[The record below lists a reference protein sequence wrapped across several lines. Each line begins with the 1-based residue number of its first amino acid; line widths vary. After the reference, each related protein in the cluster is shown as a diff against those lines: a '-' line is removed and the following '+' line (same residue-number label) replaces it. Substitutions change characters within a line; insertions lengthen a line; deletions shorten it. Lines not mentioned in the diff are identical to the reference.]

1 MDTSEVFKSGGIN
14 IPNPNYNP
22 KKKKN
27 KEAPYIFTNNV
38 GRYTNPQAEAVAS
51 SAGDNWVMD
60 ENYSRKYQRYGI
72 TPNKISPNLDK
83 ELADAQ
89 SNWAK
94 GFNAIS
100 QAVVS
105 ETLLG
110 TLKAFPD
117 LFDAITNGFLK
128 SDGDYQNPIS
138 NKLQEWQDYFDNE
151 VAPIYSDPTRAD
163 ILHGGLTNFGW
174 WASNLPS
181 VMSSLTLLIPSTGIT
196 KGIGYLGKL
205 AKIGART
212 RKGLRALSGVNKAID
227 EGKALNGFQ
236 KAIIAGTGG
245 AVQTNVGRFASLSA
259 NALLQRT
266 MENYQEAQGVY
277 KDMYSDAY
285 DKLNNMNEQE
295 YADFINK
302 NKQLVE
308 EAGGDSS
315 NKDAIARRIAK
326 RSADEDFKFNYWNVG
341 FDILQMY
348 GLRNMWKG
356 IKSGESSGTLNKV
369 LREQKAKV
377 GKTAEEFEKYQQNL
391 SKWTKVRNNLVD
403 RLKGEKVVVAGELSE
418 GIEEA
423 INTIAQEE
431 GMHVGKEL
439 IGEDVH
445 SSFDNRL
452 QKYLQSGAI
461 YDSAFWGV
469 MGGVVFHHLGSGFGR
484 LQQTLEDRANAK
496 VDEKTGES
504 KKKSPFSISELGEIK
519 SRREDM
525 NSWSTITNRY
535 IQRAQEIKEGK
546 NPYSIGEDDKTLKGE
561 SDTQA
566 AKQKA
571 DNDFITD
578 MTLNAAHKGNLDYL
592 RAFMASDEVRKAM
605 VEKGVVSEAESK
617 EHQQRMLSKIDSTID
632 SYTNNLAKLIN
643 LVDNNALNK
652 AHKNDIVPI
661 EYLQGI
667 ASNNVKYQ
675 QVIQSLNL
683 KEQQYDQLIADAFA
697 NEDIQKVLGNKYT
710 PEQFRAAAS
719 HALISN
725 TMSALYAEK
734 RKLMKN
740 KLTLSDKVAIDN
752 IDRILKEYG
761 EMLDDNE
768 YRLTVAHMINSDFDE
783 NGNIIRS
790 ATNIGE
796 EFDNIFQGKDVT
808 GANDQTDAQIVA
820 NFKAFAK
827 KYNFNE
833 RLGNFESEENVLDQ
847 LNKHNISTTEINN
860 LIVKA
865 DKVGLPSDTFSKLLV
880 SRSDIELNRRYNQ
893 AQLVTNADTL
903 SQELSFLQNTMNETR
918 KKVID
923 KSYKLINELA
933 DKYKDEE
940 NNSIKQA
947 VDAYYVDNN
956 DDFDSATSF
965 MTAAEKSSFKE
976 ALDALHLNSGLNY
989 RLGKQI
995 QQLLGMRDKIKDARN
1010 KAKDSE
1016 EKDAPVEES
1025 TTKPEEG
1032 NTATQSTSSSTTG
1045 QTATTQGQSST
1056 QNASSSSSQGVQS
1069 EQTNNQSSTQQKSPT
1084 SKVNREKSNVTQT
1097 KSEFT
1102 TKKSISFTFDKDGN
1116 PTKAN
1121 NVDDGYELVAGEDGT
1136 YEVTGAKRT
1145 DDRFYNNTD
1154 IATNDEAQIVYNPY
1168 VKFDDEG
1175 NVISFEK
1182 GKLGTQ
1188 ADVDAY
1194 EKALDEAE
1202 KQKEE
1207 QVQDEEQSSSL
1218 STGGLSTEPESQTSN
1233 DQTAQVEEETKPE
1246 EKPEEKSESKKEEK
1260 KGPSLEEQDEFKERM
1275 SRKILNDVKNNPD
1288 LDLSVAKEEYI
1299 TEAIKIGYSEEEAKE
1314 MTDIWF
1320 KLPVMLQKMMK
1331 DENKK
1336 YASIPDL
1343 IVMTA
1348 DKALD
1353 RFNQLTQQYNKV
1365 ANDFLKEYASNV
1377 NLPIRNGK
1385 YYGRL
1390 EDILRYVEDVTK
1402 GAESSDF
1409 IFDTIKNYL
1418 KTDEA
1423 KELFVLTDENQV
1435 DRAGYLR
1442 DSHKTTYQRNVER
1455 ITGNYI
1461 NQVNINNLSEI
1472 LDEDGIAAAE
1482 KELSL
1487 IQPGDEL
1494 EVEIGNKLN
1503 KSTQVI
1509 LYKHNGV
1516 TIGWQALSNV
1526 SPLTGRNVR
1535 IADCWVHELD
1545 LTREENDGMAKNFFK
1560 QILSREGNF
1569 ATLDDIVYKAAFDK
1583 LTKDELK
1590 QLVIDF
1596 ATHPRIQ
1603 EAIKAGV
1610 LKINQEQGFTYEKA
1624 LNGIAKIWRYNYE
1637 FKDDTDIFHEDLSPS
1652 IDNYYNKLRAE
1663 ISAANMIADGDFNI
1677 TVGMMSKG
1685 EVIRAKDKELKEDG
1699 TTRNTSE
1706 VAAPIATAL
1715 SAGTEAYIGVGVNG
1729 YVSISGLGNQNFGT
1743 TGSAR
1748 SNQTY
1753 LCLPNT
1759 NGTIDY
1765 VAAYPITL
1773 RPMTYIHNG
1782 KETEIPR
1789 NQVLDTLVNSVIG
1802 QIQER
1807 LSNIKDFNDWNDLR
1821 DLIANVYSFDK
1832 NGILGGIKVYY
1843 DNSGNVQ
1850 LFCDNRNKYT
1860 LFAKNV
1866 KGNVPN
1872 IIKVE
1877 INGEKRNVSFG
1888 EAAVLIEKDI
1898 RENTRV
1904 NINSTLVAADNNRAM
1919 PIKNKFIHY
1928 DKEGFHIN
1936 IPAYNGNNSFNINTS
1951 SYNSFLISNNLL
1963 RVDLAQEN
1971 SSNYRRV
1978 ATRKQGGN
1986 QTLNI
1991 DIHDKLEQEN
2001 PPVEGIEEPISPN
2014 TLQSDITNILND
2026 KDIASKG
2033 AAIAERLMSD
2043 QATQNYETLKN
2054 KVKGHKYS
2062 TVLDG
2067 LFPENIIFDDEAI
2080 QTERTKENGDP
2091 NVVAYYNPKTN
2102 AIVVGNDW
2110 LNIASN
2116 SNLGGGNCAARVLIH
2131 ENLHKQI
2138 NASRN
2143 KAKAKRQLKTIYD
2156 DFVQAIDADILDL
2169 AAGKFDE
2176 VNARH
2181 GNIFK
2186 DENHAKE
2193 FINHIAEYKF
2203 DKLLDKNK
2211 EDTAIEEFIVE
2222 SLTSEGLIQYLN
2234 SVHVEGEHLNKGAK
2248 SIWQRIME
2256 FINNIFGFD
2265 IADESLRAKEFNTL
2279 AKAFS
2284 NEKKTK
2290 IQEGTLNFKEDETQ
2304 QTENDNVVSQ
2314 QESKAENISKEELQS
2329 EEDKDKSEDNGLVDD
2344 NTDLTVNEEDI
2355 DEDDDI
2361 DFSSVPDKG
2370 LNSYSTVFDSIR
2382 SIPLSEQAKF
2392 ASLIEQGEVS
2402 VTCR

>member
-1 MDTSEVFKSGGIN
+1 MDTTQFINKGGYEVLNPLWSKS
-14 IPNPNYNP
+14 
-22 KKKKN
+22 KKN
-27 KEAPYIFTNNV
+27 TQPKTIISASPQQGGLAETFYRA
-38 GRYTNPQAEAVAS
+38 NPSNFVFEGA
-51 SAGDNWVMD
+51 N
-60 ENYSRKYQRYGI
+60 KYLRYGI
-72 TPNKISPNLDK
+72 TPNRISPNLDK

-89 SNWAK
+89 SNWTK

-117 LFDAITNGFLK
+117 LFDAITNGFLQ

-138 NKLQEWQDYFDNE
+138 NKLQEWQDYFNNK

-181 VMSSLTLLIPSTGIT
+181 VMSSLTLLIPSTGII
-196 KGIGYLGKL
+196 KGVGYLGKL

-227 EGKALNGFQ
+227 EGKTLNGFQ
-236 KAIIAGTGG
+236 KAVVSATSG
-245 AVQTNVGRFASLSA
+245 VESKFSRFASLSS

-285 DKLNNMNEQE
+285 DKLNNMNDEE
-295 YADFINK
+295 YADFVNK

-356 IKSGESSGTLNKV
+356 IKSGENSGTLNKV
-369 LREQKAKV
+369 LREQKARV

-391 SKWTKVRNNLVD
+391 SKWTKVRNNLTD
-403 RLKGEKVVVAGELSE
+403 RLKGEKVVIAGELSE

-439 IGEDVH
+439 IGEDIH

-452 QKYLQSGAI
+452 QKYLKSGAI

-469 MGGVVFHHLGSGFGR
+469 MGGIVFHHLGSGFGR
-484 LQQTLEDRANAK
+484 LQQTLEDRANSK

-504 KKKSPFSISELGEIK
+504 KKKSPFSISELGEVK

-525 NSWSTITNRY
+525 NSWSAITNTY
-535 IQRAQEIKEGK
+535 IKRAQEIKEGK

-561 SDTQA
+561 ADIQA

-571 DNDFITD
+571 DDDFITD

-592 RAFMASDEVRKAM
+592 RTFMASDEVRKAM

-617 EHQQRMLSKIDSTID
+617 EHQQRILDKIDSTID
-632 SYTNNLAKLIN
+632 SYTNNLSKLIN

-675 QVIQSLNL
+675 QTIKSIGLR
-683 KEQQYDQLIADAFA
+683 EQQYDQLIADAFA

-725 TMSALYAEK
+725 TMAALYAEK
-734 RKLMKN
+734 KRLMKN

-752 IDRILKEYG
+752 IDRTLKEYG
-761 EMLDDNE
+761 EMLSDNE

-783 NGNIIRS
+783 KGNIVRNP
-790 ATNIGE
+790 TNIGE
-796 EFDNIFQGKDVT
+796 EFDNIFIGKDIT
-808 GANDQTDAQIVA
+808 GANDQTDAQIIS
-820 NFKAFAK
+820 NFKAFAR

-847 LNKHNISTTEINN
+847 LRKHNITTTEINN

-880 SRSDIELNRRYNQ
+880 TRSDIELNRRYNQ
-893 AQLVTNADTL
+893 AQLVTTADTL

-923 KSYKLINELA
+923 NSYKFINELA

-947 VDAYYVDNN
+947 IDAYYVDN
-956 DDFDSATSF
+956 DKDFDSATSF

-995 QQLLGMRDKIKDARN
+995 QELLGMRDKIKEARN

-1016 EKDAPVEES
+1016 EKNAPVEES
-1025 TTKPEEG
+1025 KTSTEST
-1032 NTATQSTSSSTTG
+1032 NTNTTG
-1045 QTATTQGQSST
+1045 QATTTQSQSST
-1056 QNASSSSSQGVQS
+1056 QNASNSSSQGVQS
-1069 EQTNNQSSTQQKSPT
+1069 QQTNNQSGTQQKSPT
-1084 SKVNREKSNVTQT
+1084 SKTNKEKSNVTQT

-1102 TKKSISFTFDKDGN
+1102 PKKSIDLIFDKDGN

-1121 NVDDGYELVAGEDGT
+1121 NVDDGYELVAGEDGI
-1136 YEVTGAKRT
+1136 YELTGAKRT

-1154 IATNDEAQIVYNPY
+1154 IAINDEAQIVYNPHF
-1168 VKFDDEG
+1168 KFDDEG

-1194 EKALDEAE
+1194 EKLFQSLDEAE

-1207 QVQDEEQSSSL
+1207 QVQDEEQSSSP

-1233 DQTAQVEEETKPE
+1233 DQSTQVKEETKPE
-1246 EKPEEKSESKKEEK
+1246 EKPEEKPETKPESKKEEK
-1260 KGPSLEEQDEFKERM
+1260 KEEKKGLSLDEQDEFKERM
-1275 SRKILNDVKNNPD
+1275 SKKILNDVKANPD

-1299 TEAIKIGYSEEEAKE
+1299 AEAIKIGYSEEEAKE
-1314 MTDIWF
+1314 MTDKWF
-1320 KLPVMLQKMMK
+1320 KLPIMVQKMMK
-1331 DENKK
+1331 AKDKK

-1343 IVMTA
+1343 IVITA

-1353 RFNQLTQQYNKV
+1353 RFNELVKEYNNV
-1365 ANDFLKEYASNV
+1365 ANEFLKEYASNV
-1377 NLPIRNGK
+1377 NLPVRNGK

-1402 GAESSDF
+1402 GTESSDF
-1409 IFDTIKNYL
+1409 IFDAIKNYL

-1423 KELFVLTDENQV
+1423 KELFVLTDEKNV
-1435 DRAGYLR
+1435 DNANYL
-1442 DSHKTTYQRNVER
+1442 SNTHKTTYQRNVER
-1455 ITGNYI
+1455 ITGNLI
-1461 NQVNINNLSEI
+1461 NTININNLSEI
-1472 LDEDGIAAAE
+1472 LDEDGIKAAE

-1487 IQPGDEL
+1487 IEPGDEL
-1494 EVEIGNKLN
+1494 EVEISTKLN
-1503 KSTQVI
+1503 KNTQVI

-1516 TIGWQALSNV
+1516 VIGWQALSDIN
-1526 SPLTGRNVR
+1526 PNTGRNVR
-1535 IADCWVHELD
+1535 IADCWRHELD
-1545 LTREENDGMAKNFFK
+1545 LHKSDNDGAAKDFFK
-1560 QILSREGNF
+1560 QILNREGDF
-1569 ATLDDIVYKAAFDK
+1569 ATLDDIIHSVAFDK
-1583 LTKDELK
+1583 LSKKEFKEL
-1590 QLVIDF
+1590 VTAF
-1596 ATHPRIQ
+1596 ATHPKIQ
-1603 EAIKAGV
+1603 EAIKNGI
-1610 LKINQEQGFTYEKA
+1610 LIINQEKGFTYEKA
-1624 LNGIAKIWRYNYE
+1624 LNGVAKIWRYNYE
-1637 FKDDTDIFHEDLSPS
+1637 FKDYNEVLSAS
-1652 IDNYYNKLRAE
+1652 IDDYYNKLRSE
-1663 ISAANMIADGDFNI
+1663 ISTADLITDGKHTI

-1706 VAAPIATAL
+1706 VVAPIATAL
-1715 SAGTEAYIGVGVNG
+1715 SAGTEAYIGVGTNN
-1729 YVSISGLGNQNFGT
+1729 YVTISGLGARNYGT
-1743 TGSAR
+1743 TGEAKN
-1748 SNQTY
+1748 NQTY

-1782 KETEIPR
+1782 KETEIPK
-1789 NQVLDTLVNSVIG
+1789 NQVLETLVQSIIG
-1802 QIQER
+1802 QIQDR
-1807 LSNIKDFNDWNDLR
+1807 LLSIKDFNDWNDLR
-1821 DLIANVYSFDK
+1821 DLIANIYSFDK
-1832 NGILGGIKVYY
+1832 NGILSGIRVYY
-1843 DNSGNVQ
+1843 DNYGNVQ
-1850 LFCDNRNKYT
+1850 LFCDNKHNYT
-1860 LFAKNV
+1860 LFAQNV

-1872 IIKVE
+1872 VIKRE
-1877 INGEKRNVSFG
+1877 INGKKENISFK
-1888 EAAVLIEKDI
+1888 EAVKSLADDI
-1898 RENTRV
+1898 RKNTRI
-1904 NINSTLVAADNNRAM
+1904 NINSTLIAADNNRAM

-1936 IPAYNGNNSFNINTS
+1936 IPAYNGQNAFNINAS
-1951 SYNSFLISNNLL
+1951 SYNSFLINNNLL

-1971 SSNYRRV
+1971 SSNYRKT
-1978 ATRKQGGN
+1978 AIRKPGGN
-1986 QTLNI
+1986 QNLTIN
-1991 DIHDKLEQEN
+1991 IHDKIEQEN
-2001 PPVEGIEEPISPN
+2001 PPVEEVETPTPIN
-2014 TLQSDITNILND
+2014 TLQSDINTILND
-2026 KDIASKG
+2026 ESIASKG
-2033 AAIAERLMSD
+2033 IAIAERLMSNT
-2043 QATQNYETLKN
+2043 ATQNYETLKN

-2062 TVLDG
+2062 TVFDG

-2080 QTERTKENGDP
+2080 QKEKTKDKDNT
-2091 NVVAYYNPKTN
+2091 NVVAYYDAKTDS
-2102 AIVVGNDW
+2102 IVVGNDW
-2110 LNIASN
+2110 LNIASDPK
-2116 SNLGGGNCAARVLIH
+2116 LGGGNRAARVLIH

-2143 KAKAKRQLKTIYD
+2143 KEKAKRQLKTIYD

-2169 AAGKFDE
+2169 SAGKFKE

-2181 GNIFK
+2181 GNIFEN
-2186 DENHAKE
+2186 ENHAKD

-2234 SVHVEGEHLNKGAK
+2234 SVHVEGEHLKKGNK

-2256 FINNIFGFD
+2256 FINSIFGFD

-2290 IQEGTLNFKEDETQ
+2290 TQEETLNFKEDETQ
-2304 QTENDNVVSQ
+2304 QTKTDNVVSQ
-2314 QESKAENISKEELQS
+2314 QESETKDTSEEEVQS
-2329 EEDKDKSEDNGLVDD
+2329 EEDEDETEDIGLVDNNID
-2344 NTDLTVNEEDI
+2344 KATED
-2355 DEDDDI
+2355 ELDDDL
-2361 DFSSVPDKG
+2361 DFSSVPDKS
-2370 LNSYSTVFDSIR
+2370 LNSYSTVFDSIT
-2382 SIPLSEQAKF
+2382 SLPLSEQAKF

>member
-1 MDTSEVFKSGGIN
+1 MDTSEVFKNGGIN

-27 KEAPYIFTNNV
+27 KESPYMFTNNI
-38 GRYTNPQAEAVAS
+38 GKYGSPQAEAVAN
-51 SAGDNWVMD
+51 SAGNNWVMD
-60 ENYSRKYQRYGI
+60 EDYTRKYQRYGI
-72 TPNKISPNLDK
+72 TPNRISPNLDK

-89 SNWAK
+89 SNWTK

-105 ETLLG
+105 EALLG
-110 TLKAFPD
+110 TLKSFPD
-117 LFDAITNGFLK
+117 LFDAITNGFLQ
-128 SDGDYQNPIS
+128 SDGNYQNPIS

-181 VMSSLTLLIPSTGIT
+181 VMGNLTLLIPSTGII
-196 KGIGYLGKL
+196 KGIGYLSKL

-236 KAIIAGTGG
+236 KAIITGTGG
-245 AVQTNVGRFASLSA
+245 AVQTNIGRFASLSA

-356 IKSGESSGTLNKV
+356 IKSGETSGTLNKV
-369 LREQKAKV
+369 LREQKARV

-391 SKWTKVRNNLVD
+391 SKWTKVRNNLTD
-403 RLKGEKVVVAGELSE
+403 RLKGEKVVITGELSE

-439 IGEDVH
+439 IGEDIH

-484 LQQTLEDRANAK
+484 LQQTLEDRANDK

-525 NSWSTITNRY
+525 NSWSAITNRY

-605 VEKGVVSEAESK
+605 VEKGVISEAESK
-617 EHQQRMLSKIDSTID
+617 EHQQRILSKIDSTID

-643 LVDNNALNK
+643 LVDNNTLNK
-652 AHKNDIVPI
+652 AHENDIIPI

-725 TMSALYAEK
+725 TMAALYAEK
-734 RKLMKN
+734 TKLMKN

-752 IDRILKEYG
+752 IDRTLKEYG

-783 NGNIIRS
+783 EGKLIKNP
-790 ATNIGE
+790 TNIGE
-796 EFDNIFQGKDVT
+796 EFDNIFTGKDST
-808 GANDQTDAQIVA
+808 RTNNQTDAQIIA

-847 LNKHNISTTEINN
+847 LNKHNINTTEINN

-893 AQLVTNADTL
+893 AQLITNSDTL

-947 VDAYYVDNN
+947 VDAYYVDND

-995 QQLLGMRDKIKDARN
+995 QDLLGMRDKIKDARN

-1016 EKDAPVEES
+1016 EKNAPVEEGKTS
-1025 TTKPEEG
+1025 TEST
-1032 NTATQSTSSSTTG
+1032 NTNTTS
-1045 QTATTQGQSST
+1045 QAATTQSQSST
-1056 QNASSSSSQGVQS
+1056 QNTSNSSSQGVQS
-1069 EQTNNQSSTQQKSPT
+1069 QQTNNQSSTQQKSHT
-1084 SKVNREKSNVTQT
+1084 SETNKQKSNVTQT

-1102 TKKSISFTFDKDGN
+1102 PKKSISFTFDKDGN

-1121 NVDDGYELVAGEDGT
+1121 NVDNGYELIAGEDET
-1136 YEVTGAKRT
+1136 YEVLGAKRT

-1175 NVISFEK
+1175 NIISFEK

-1207 QVQDEEQSSSL
+1207 QVQEEEQSSSS
-1218 STGGLSTEPESQTSN
+1218 STGGLSTESESQTSN
-1233 DQTAQVEEETKPE
+1233 DQTNQVEEETKPE
-1246 EKPEEKSESKKEEK
+1246 EKPESKKEEK
-1260 KGPSLEEQDEFKERM
+1260 KGLSLEEQDEFKNTM
-1275 SRKILNDVKNNPD
+1275 SRKILNDVKANPD
-1288 LDLSVAKEEYI
+1288 LDLSIAKQEYI
-1299 TEAIKIGYSEEEAKE
+1299 NEAIKFGFSEEEAKN

-1320 KLPVMLQKMMK
+1320 KLPEKVQQMLRAK
-1331 DENKK
+1331 NNK

-1409 IFDTIKNYL
+1409 IFDAIKNYL

-1442 DSHKTTYQRNVER
+1442 DSHKTTYQRNIER
-1455 ITGNYI
+1455 ITGNYL
-1461 NQVNINNLSEI
+1461 NQVNIDNLSEI

-1516 TIGWQALSNV
+1516 TIGWQALSSVN
-1526 SPLTGRNVR
+1526 PNTGRNTR

-1545 LTREENDGMAKNFFK
+1545 LTREENDGKTKNFFK

-1569 ATLDDIVYKAAFDK
+1569 ASLDDIVYKAAFDK
-1583 LTKDELK
+1583 LTKNELK
-1590 QLVIDF
+1590 QLITDF

-1637 FKDDTDIFHEDLSPS
+1637 LKDDTDIFHEDLGPS
-1652 IDNYYNKLRAE
+1652 IDNYYNKLRTE
-1663 ISAANMIADGDFNI
+1663 ISAANMIADGNFNI

-1782 KETEIPR
+1782 KETEIPK
-1789 NQVLDTLVNSVIG
+1789 NQLLDTLVNSVVG

-1807 LSNIKDFNDWNDLR
+1807 LLNIKDFNDWNDFR
-1821 DLIANVYSFDK
+1821 DLIANIYSFDK
-1832 NGILGGIKVYY
+1832 NGILGGIRVYY
-1843 DNSGNVQ
+1843 DNYGNVQ
-1850 LFCDNRNKYT
+1850 LFCDNGNKYT

-1877 INGEKRNVSFG
+1877 TNGEKRNVSFG
-1888 EAAVLIEKDI
+1888 EAAVLLEDDI

-1928 DKEGFHIN
+1928 NKEGFHIN

-1971 SSNYRRV
+1971 SSNYRRI

-2001 PPVEGIEEPISPN
+2001 PPVEDIEDSTSINS
-2014 TLQSDITNILND
+2014 LQSDITNILND

-2033 AAIAERLMSD
+2033 SAIAERLMSN

-2067 LFPENIIFDDEAI
+2067 LFPENIIFDNEAI
-2080 QTERTKENGDP
+2080 QTERTKKNGDP
-2091 NVVAYYNPKTN
+2091 NVVAYYNPKTDS
-2102 AIVVGNDW
+2102 IVVGNDW

-2116 SNLGGGNCAARVLIH
+2116 PNLGGGNRAARVLIH

-2143 KAKAKRQLKTIYD
+2143 KVKAKRQLKTIYD
-2156 DFVQAIDADILDL
+2156 DFAQAIDADILDL

-2176 VNARH
+2176 VNSRH

-2234 SVHVEGEHLNKGAK
+2234 SVHVEGEHLNKGNK

-2284 NEKKTK
+2284 NKKKTK

-2304 QTENDNVVSQ
+2304 QTKIDNIVPQ
-2314 QESKAENISKEELQS
+2314 QESETESVSKEELQS
-2329 EEDKDKSEDNGLVDD
+2329 EEDEDKSEDNELVDD
-2344 NTDLTVNEEDI
+2344 NTDLSVNEEDV

-2361 DFSSVPDKG
+2361 DYSSVPDKS
-2370 LNSYSTVFDSIR
+2370 LNSYSTVFDSIA

-2402 VTCR
+2402 ITCQ

>member
-1 MDTSEVFKSGGIN
+1 MDTTQFINKGGYEVLNPLWSKS
-14 IPNPNYNP
+14 
-22 KKKKN
+22 KKN
-27 KEAPYIFTNNV
+27 TQPKTIISASPQQGGLAETFYRA
-38 GRYTNPQAEAVAS
+38 NPSNFVFEGA
-51 SAGDNWVMD
+51 N
-60 ENYSRKYQRYGI
+60 KYLRYGI
-72 TPNKISPNLDK
+72 TPNRVSPNLDK

-94 GFNAIS
+94 GFNSIS
-100 QAVVS
+100 QAVIS

-117 LFDAITNGFLK
+117 LFDAITNGFLQ

-138 NKLQEWQDYFDNE
+138 NKLQEWQDYFNNE

-181 VMSSLTLLIPSTGIT
+181 VMSSLTLLIPSTGII
-196 KGIGYLGKL
+196 KGVGYLGKL

-227 EGKALNGFQ
+227 EGKTLNGFQ
-236 KAIIAGTGG
+236 KAIVG
-245 AVQTNVGRFASLSA
+245 ATSGMESKFSRFASLSA

-285 DKLNNMNEQE
+285 DKLNNMSDEE
-295 YADFINK
+295 YADFVNK

-369 LREQKAKV
+369 LREQKARV

-391 SKWTKVRNNLVD
+391 SKWTKVRNNLAD

-418 GIEEA
+418 GLEEA

-439 IGEDVH
+439 IGEDIH

-484 LQQTLEDRANAK
+484 LQQTLEDKANSK
-496 VDEKTGES
+496 VDDKTGES
-504 KKKSPFSISELGEIK
+504 KKKSPFSISELGEVK

-525 NSWSTITNRY
+525 NSWSAITNTY
-535 IQRAQEIKEGK
+535 IKRAQEIKEGK

-561 SDTQA
+561 ADIQA

-571 DNDFITD
+571 DDDFITD

-592 RAFMASDEVRKAM
+592 RTFMSSDEVRKAM

-617 EHQQRMLSKIDSTID
+617 EHQQRILDKIDSTID
-632 SYTNNLAKLIN
+632 SYTNNLSKLIN

-675 QVIQSLNL
+675 QTIKSIGLR
-683 KEQQYDQLIADAFA
+683 EQQYDQLIADAFA

-725 TMSALYAEK
+725 TMAALYAEK
-734 RKLMKN
+734 KRLMKN

-752 IDRILKEYG
+752 IDKTLKEYG
-761 EMLDDNE
+761 EMLNDNE

-783 NGNIIRS
+783 KGNIVRNP
-790 ATNIGE
+790 TNIGE
-796 EFDNIFQGKDVT
+796 EFDNIFIGKDIT
-808 GANDQTDAQIVA
+808 GANDQTDAQIIS

-847 LNKHNISTTEINN
+847 LRKHNITTTEINN

-880 SRSDIELNRRYNQ
+880 TRSDIELNRRYNQ
-893 AQLVTNADTL
+893 AQLVTTADTL
-903 SQELSFLQNTMNETR
+903 SKELSFLQNTMNETR

-923 KSYKLINELA
+923 NSYKFINGLA
-933 DKYKDEE
+933 DKYKDGE

-947 VDAYYVDNN
+947 IDAYYVDN
-956 DDFDSATSF
+956 DKDFDSATSF
-965 MTAAEKSSFKE
+965 MTASEKSSFKE

-995 QQLLGMRDKIKDARN
+995 QELLGMRDKIKDARN

-1016 EKDAPVEES
+1016 EKNAPVEEGKTS
-1025 TTKPEEG
+1025 TE
-1032 NTATQSTSSSTTG
+1032 STSTNTTG
-1045 QTATTQGQSST
+1045 QAATTQSQSST
-1056 QNASSSSSQGVQS
+1056 QNASNSSSQGVQS
-1069 EQTNNQSSTQQKSPT
+1069 QQTNNQSGAQQKSPT
-1084 SKVNREKSNVTQT
+1084 SKTNKEKSNVTQQ

-1102 TKKSISFTFDKDGN
+1102 PKKSIDLIFDKDGN
-1116 PTKAN
+1116 PTKAYN
-1121 NVDDGYELVAGEDGT
+1121 IGGGYELVAGENGI
-1136 YEVTGAKRT
+1136 YELTGARGT

-1154 IATNDEAQIVYNPY
+1154 IATNNEAQIVYNPY
-1168 VKFDDEG
+1168 FKFDDEG

-1207 QVQDEEQSSSL
+1207 QAQDEEQSSSPF
-1218 STGGLSTEPESQTSN
+1218 TGGLSTEPESQTSS
-1233 DQTAQVEEETKPE
+1233 DQTTQVEEETKPE
-1246 EKPEEKSESKKEEK
+1246 EKPENKKEEK
-1260 KGPSLEEQDEFKERM
+1260 KGLSLEEQDEFKERM
-1275 SRKILNDVKNNPD
+1275 SKKILNDVKANPD

-1314 MTDIWF
+1314 MTDKWF
-1320 KLPVMLQKMMK
+1320 KLPIMVQKMMK
-1331 DENKK
+1331 AKDKK

-1343 IVMTA
+1343 IVITA

-1353 RFNQLTQQYNKV
+1353 RFNKLVKEYNNI
-1365 ANDFLKEYASNV
+1365 ANEFLKEYASNV
-1377 NLPIRNGK
+1377 NLPVRNGK

-1402 GAESSDF
+1402 GTESSDF
-1409 IFDTIKNYL
+1409 IFDAIKNYL

-1423 KELFVLTDENQV
+1423 KELFVLTDEKNV
-1435 DRAGYLR
+1435 DNANYL
-1442 DSHKTTYQRNVER
+1442 SNTHKTTYQRNVER
-1455 ITGNYI
+1455 ITGNVI
-1461 NQVNINNLSEI
+1461 NTININNLSEI
-1472 LDEDGIAAAE
+1472 LDEDGIKAAE

-1487 IQPGDEL
+1487 IEHGDEL
-1494 EVEIGNKLN
+1494 DVEISTKLN
-1503 KSTQVI
+1503 KNTQVI

-1516 TIGWQALSNV
+1516 VIGWQALSDINQN
-1526 SPLTGRNVR
+1526 TGKNVR
-1535 IADCWVHELD
+1535 IADCWRHELD
-1545 LTREENDGMAKNFFK
+1545 LSKSDNDGAAKDFFK
-1560 QILSREGNF
+1560 QILNREGDF
-1569 ATLDDIVYKAAFDK
+1569 ATLDDIIHSVAFDK
-1583 LTKDELK
+1583 LSKKEFKEL
-1590 QLVIDF
+1590 VTAF
-1596 ATHPRIQ
+1596 ATHPKIQ
-1603 EAIKAGV
+1603 EAIKDGI
-1610 LKINQEQGFTYEKA
+1610 LIINQEKGFTYEKA
-1624 LNGIAKIWRYNYE
+1624 LNGVAKIWRYNYE
-1637 FKDDTDIFHEDLSPS
+1637 FKDYNEVLSAS
-1652 IDNYYNKLRAE
+1652 IDDYYNKLRSE
-1663 ISAANMIADGDFNI
+1663 ISTANLITDGKHTI

-1706 VAAPIATAL
+1706 VVAPIATAL
-1715 SAGTEAYIGVGVNG
+1715 SAGTEAYIGVGTNN
-1729 YVSISGLGNQNFGT
+1729 YVTISGLGARNYGT
-1743 TGSAR
+1743 TGEAKN
-1748 SNQTY
+1748 NQTY

-1773 RPMTYIHNG
+1773 RPMTYIYDG
-1782 KETEIPR
+1782 KETEIPK
-1789 NQVLDTLVNSVIG
+1789 NQVLETLVQSVIG

-1807 LSNIKDFNDWNDLR
+1807 LLNVKDFNDWNDLR
-1821 DLIANVYSFDK
+1821 DLIANIYSFDK
-1832 NGILGGIKVYY
+1832 NGILGGIRVYY
-1843 DNSGNVQ
+1843 DNYGNVQ
-1850 LFCDNRNKYT
+1850 LFCDNGNKYT

-1888 EAAVLIEKDI
+1888 EAASLLEDDI
-1898 RENTRV
+1898 RENTRI
-1904 NINSTLVAADNNRAM
+1904 NINSTLIAADNNRAM

-1936 IPAYNGNNSFNINTS
+1936 IPAYNGQNAFNINAS
-1951 SYNSFLISNNLL
+1951 SYNSFLINNNLL

-1971 SSNYRRV
+1971 SSNYRKI
-1978 ATRKQGGN
+1978 AIRKPGGN
-1986 QTLNI
+1986 QNLTIN
-1991 DIHDKLEQEN
+1991 IHDKIEQEN
-2001 PPVEGIEEPISPN
+2001 PPVEDIETSTPVN
-2014 TLQSDITNILND
+2014 TLQSDINTILND
-2026 KDIASKG
+2026 ESIASKG
-2033 AAIAERLMSD
+2033 IAIAERLMSNT
-2043 QATQNYETLKN
+2043 ATQNYETLKN

-2062 TVLDG
+2062 TVFDG

-2080 QTERTKENGDP
+2080 QKEKIKDKDNT
-2091 NVVAYYNPKTN
+2091 NVVAYYDAKTDS
-2102 AIVVGNDW
+2102 IVVGNDW
-2110 LNIASN
+2110 LNIASDPK
-2116 SNLGGGNCAARVLIH
+2116 LGGGNRAARVLIH

-2143 KAKAKRQLKTIYD
+2143 KEKAKRQLKTIYD

-2169 AAGKFDE
+2169 SAGKFKE

-2181 GNIFK
+2181 GNIFEN
-2186 DENHAKE
+2186 ENHAKD

-2234 SVHVEGEHLNKGAK
+2234 SVHVEGEHLKKGNK

-2256 FINNIFGFD
+2256 FINSIFGFD

-2290 IQEGTLNFKEDETQ
+2290 VQEGTLNFKEDETQ
-2304 QTENDNVVSQ
+2304 QTKTDNVISQ
-2314 QESKAENISKEELQS
+2314 QESETKDISEEEVQS
-2329 EEDKDKSEDNGLVDD
+2329 EKDEDETEDIGLVDNNID
-2344 NTDLTVNEEDI
+2344 KATEDEF
-2355 DEDDDI
+2355 DEDDDL
-2361 DFSSVPDKG
+2361 DFSSVPDKS
-2370 LNSYSTVFDSIR
+2370 LNSYSTVFDSIT
-2382 SIPLSEQAKF
+2382 SLPLSEQAKF

>member
-1 MDTSEVFKSGGIN
+1 MDTTQFINKGGYEVLNPLWSKS
-14 IPNPNYNP
+14 
-22 KKKKN
+22 KKN
-27 KEAPYIFTNNV
+27 TQPKTIISASPQQGGLAETFYRA
-38 GRYTNPQAEAVAS
+38 NPSNFVFEGA
-51 SAGDNWVMD
+51 N
-60 ENYSRKYQRYGI
+60 KYQRYSI
-72 TPNKISPNLDK
+72 TPNRISPNLDK

-105 ETLLG
+105 EIFLG
-110 TLKAFPD
+110 TIKAFPD
-117 LFDAITNGFLK
+117 LFDSITNGFLQ

-138 NKLQEWQDYFDNE
+138 NKLQEWQDYFNNE

-181 VMSSLTLLIPSTGIT
+181 VMSSLTLLIPSTGII
-196 KGIGYLGKL
+196 KGIGYLSKL
-205 AKIGART
+205 FKIGART

-227 EGKALNGFQ
+227 EGKTLNGFQ
-236 KAIIAGTGG
+236 KAVVSATSG
-245 AVQTNVGRFASLSA
+245 VESKFSRFASLST

-285 DKLNNMNEQE
+285 DKLNNMNDEE
-295 YADFINK
+295 YADFVNK

-315 NKDAIARRIAK
+315 DKDAIACRIAK

-356 IKSGESSGTLNKV
+356 IKSGENSGILNKV
-369 LREQKAKV
+369 LREQKARV

-391 SKWTKVRNNLVD
+391 SKWTKVRNNLAD
-403 RLKGEKVVVAGELSE
+403 RLKGEKVVIAGELSE
-418 GIEEA
+418 GLEEA

-439 IGEDVH
+439 IGEDIH

-452 QKYLQSGAI
+452 QKYLKSGAI

-484 LQQTLEDRANAK
+484 LQQTLEDRANNK
-496 VDEKTGES
+496 VDKKTGES
-504 KKKSPFSISELGEIK
+504 KKKSPFSISELGEVK

-525 NSWSTITNRY
+525 NSWSAITNTY
-535 IQRAQEIKEGK
+535 IKRAQEIKEGK

-561 SDTQA
+561 ADIQA
-566 AKQKA
+566 TKQKA
-571 DNDFITD
+571 DDDFITD

-592 RAFMASDEVRKAM
+592 RTFMASDEVRKAM

-617 EHQQRMLSKIDSTID
+617 EHQQRILDKIDSIID
-632 SYTNNLAKLIN
+632 SYTNNLSKLIN
-643 LVDNNALNK
+643 LVDNNDLNK

-675 QVIQSLNL
+675 QTIKSIGLR
-683 KEQQYDQLIADAFA
+683 EQQYDQLIADAFA
-697 NEDIQKVLGNKYT
+697 NEDIQKVLDNKYT

-725 TMSALYAEK
+725 TMAALYAEK
-734 RKLMKN
+734 KRLMKN

-752 IDRILKEYG
+752 IDRTLKEYG
-761 EMLDDNE
+761 EMLSDNE

-783 NGNIIRS
+783 KGNIVRNP
-790 ATNIGE
+790 TDIGE
-796 EFDNIFQGKDVT
+796 EFDNIFIGKDIT
-808 GANDQTDAQIVA
+808 GANDQTDAQIIA

-827 KYNFNE
+827 KYNFSE

-847 LNKHNISTTEINN
+847 LRKHNITTTEINN

-880 SRSDIELNRRYNQ
+880 TRSDIELNRRYNQ
-893 AQLVTNADTL
+893 AQLVTTANTL
-903 SQELSFLQNTMNETR
+903 SKELSFLQNTMNETR

-923 KSYKLINELA
+923 NSYKFINELA

-940 NNSIKQA
+940 NDYIKQA
-947 VDAYYVDNN
+947 IDAYYVDNN
-956 DDFDSATSF
+956 KDFDYATSF
-965 MTAAEKSSFKE
+965 MTASEKSSFKE

-995 QQLLGMRDKIKDARN
+995 QELLGMRDKIKEARN

-1016 EKDAPVEES
+1016 EKNAPVEES
-1025 TTKPEEG
+1025 KTSTEST
-1032 NTATQSTSSSTTG
+1032 NTNTTG
-1045 QTATTQGQSST
+1045 QATTTQSQSLT
-1056 QNASSSSSQGVQS
+1056 QNASNFSSQGVQS
-1069 EQTNNQSSTQQKSPT
+1069 QQTNNQSVTQQKSPT
-1084 SKVNREKSNVTQT
+1084 SKTNKEKSNVTQT

-1102 TKKSISFTFDKDGN
+1102 PKKSIDLIFDKDGN
-1116 PTKAN
+1116 PTKAYN
-1121 NVDDGYELVAGEDGT
+1121 IGGGYELVAGENGI
-1136 YEVTGAKRT
+1136 YELTGARGA

-1154 IATNDEAQIVYNPY
+1154 IATNNEARIVYNPY
-1168 VKFDDEG
+1168 IKFDDEG

-1207 QVQDEEQSSSL
+1207 QAQYEEQSSSP
-1218 STGGLSTEPESQTSN
+1218 STGGLLTEPKSQTSN
-1233 DQTAQVEEETKPE
+1233 DQSTKVEKETKPE
-1246 EKPEEKSESKKEEK
+1246 EKPEEKPENKKEEK
-1260 KGPSLEEQDEFKERM
+1260 KGLSLEEQDEFKERM
-1275 SRKILNDVKNNPD
+1275 SKKILNDVKANPD

-1314 MTDIWF
+1314 MTDKWF
-1320 KLPVMLQKMMK
+1320 KLPIMVQKMMK
-1331 DENKK
+1331 AKDKK

-1343 IVMTA
+1343 IVITA
-1348 DKALD
+1348 NKALD
-1353 RFNQLTQQYNKV
+1353 RFNELVKEYNNI
-1365 ANDFLKEYASNV
+1365 ANEFLKEYASNV
-1377 NLPIRNGK
+1377 NLPVRNGK

-1402 GAESSDF
+1402 GTESSDF
-1409 IFDTIKNYL
+1409 IFDAIKNYL

-1423 KELFVLTDENQV
+1423 KELFVLTDEKNV
-1435 DRAGYLR
+1435 DNANYL
-1442 DSHKTTYQRNVER
+1442 SNTHKTTYQRNVER
-1455 ITGNYI
+1455 ITGNVI
-1461 NQVNINNLSEI
+1461 NTININNLSEI
-1472 LDEDGIAAAE
+1472 LDEDGIKATE

-1487 IQPGDEL
+1487 IEPGDEL
-1494 EVEIGNKLN
+1494 EVEISTKLN
-1503 KSTQVI
+1503 KNTQVI

-1516 TIGWQALSNV
+1516 VIGWQALSDINQN
-1526 SPLTGRNVR
+1526 TGRNVR
-1535 IADCWVHELD
+1535 IADCWRHELD
-1545 LTREENDGMAKNFFK
+1545 LRKSDNDGAAKDFFK
-1560 QILSREGNF
+1560 QILNREGDF
-1569 ATLDDIVYKAAFDK
+1569 ATLDDIIHSVAFDK
-1583 LTKDELK
+1583 LSKKEFKEL
-1590 QLVIDF
+1590 VTAF
-1596 ATHPRIQ
+1596 ATHPKIQ
-1603 EAIKAGV
+1603 EAIKNDI
-1610 LKINQEQGFTYEKA
+1610 LIINQEKGFTYEKA
-1624 LNGIAKIWRYNYE
+1624 LNGVAKIWRYNYE
-1637 FKDDTDIFHEDLSPS
+1637 FKDYNEVLSAS
-1652 IDNYYNKLRAE
+1652 IDDYYNKLRSE
-1663 ISAANMIADGDFNI
+1663 ISTADLITDGKHTI

-1706 VAAPIATAL
+1706 VVAPIATAL
-1715 SAGTEAYIGVGVNG
+1715 SAGTEAYIGVGTNN
-1729 YVSISGLGNQNFGT
+1729 YVTISGLGTHNYGT
-1743 TGSAR
+1743 TGEAKN
-1748 SNQTY
+1748 NQTY

-1782 KETEIPR
+1782 KETEIPK
-1789 NQVLDTLVNSVIG
+1789 NQVLETLVQSIIG
-1802 QIQER
+1802 QIQDR
-1807 LSNIKDFNDWNDLR
+1807 LLSIKDFNDWNDLR
-1821 DLIANVYSFDK
+1821 DLIANIYSFDK
-1832 NGILGGIKVYY
+1832 NGILGGIRVYY
-1843 DNSGNVQ
+1843 DNYGNVQ
-1850 LFCDNRNKYT
+1850 LFCDNGNKYT

-1877 INGEKRNVSFG
+1877 ANGEKRNISFG
-1888 EAAVLIEKDI
+1888 EAASLLEDDI
-1898 RENTRV
+1898 RENTRI
-1904 NINSTLVAADNNRAM
+1904 NINSTLIAADNNKAM

-1936 IPAYNGNNSFNINTS
+1936 IPAYNGQNAFNISAS
-1951 SYNSFLISNNLL
+1951 SYNSFLINNNLL

-1971 SSNYRRV
+1971 SSNYRKT
-1978 ATRKQGGN
+1978 AIRKPGGN
-1986 QTLNI
+1986 QNLTIN
-1991 DIHDKLEQEN
+1991 IHDKIEQEN
-2001 PPVEGIEEPISPN
+2001 PPVEEVETTTPIN
-2014 TLQSDITNILND
+2014 TLQSDINTILND
-2026 KDIASKG
+2026 ESIASKG
-2033 AAIAERLMSD
+2033 IAIAERLMSNT
-2043 QATQNYETLKN
+2043 ATQNYETLKN

-2062 TVLDG
+2062 TVFDG

-2080 QTERTKENGDP
+2080 QKEKTKDKDNT
-2091 NVVAYYNPKTN
+2091 NVVAYYDAKTDS
-2102 AIVVGNDW
+2102 IVVGNDW
-2110 LNIASN
+2110 LNIASDPK
-2116 SNLGGGNCAARVLIH
+2116 LGGGNRAARVLIH

-2143 KAKAKRQLKTIYD
+2143 KEKAKRQLKTIYD

-2169 AAGKFDE
+2169 SAGKFKE

-2181 GNIFK
+2181 GNIF
-2186 DENHAKE
+2186 ENENQAKA

-2234 SVHVEGEHLNKGAK
+2234 SVHVEGEHLKKGNK

-2256 FINNIFGFD
+2256 FINSIFGFD

-2290 IQEGTLNFKEDETQ
+2290 TQEGTLNFKEDETQ
-2304 QTENDNVVSQ
+2304 QTKTDNVVSQ
-2314 QESKAENISKEELQS
+2314 QENETKDTSEEEVQS
-2329 EEDKDKSEDNGLVDD
+2329 EEDEDETEDIGLVDD
-2344 NTDLTVNEEDI
+2344 NNIEKATKDEL
-2355 DEDDDI
+2355 DEDDDL
-2361 DFSSVPDKG
+2361 DFSSVPDKS
-2370 LNSYSTVFDSIR
+2370 LSSYSTVFDSITTL
-2382 SIPLSEQAKF
+2382 PLSEQAKF

>member
-1 MDTSEVFKSGGIN
+1 MDTSQFINKGDYEVL
-14 IPNPNYNP
+14 NPLWS
-22 KKKKN
+22 KAKKN
-27 KEAPYIFTNNV
+27 TQPKTIISASPQQGGLAETFYRA
-38 GRYTNPQAEAVAS
+38 NPSNFVFEGA
-51 SAGDNWVMD
+51 N
-60 ENYSRKYQRYGI
+60 KYLRYGI
-72 TPNKISPNLDK
+72 TPNRVSPNLDK

-89 SNWAK
+89 SNWTK
-94 GFNAIS
+94 GFNSIS

-117 LFDAITNGFLK
+117 LFDSITNGFLQ

-138 NKLQEWQDYFDNE
+138 NKLQEWQDYFNNE

-181 VMSSLTLLIPSTGIT
+181 VMSSLTLLIPSTGII
-196 KGIGYLGKL
+196 KGVGYLGKL

-227 EGKALNGFQ
+227 EGKTLNGFQ
-236 KAIIAGTGG
+236 KAVVG
-245 AVQTNVGRFASLSA
+245 ATSGMESKFSRFASLSA

-285 DKLNNMNEQE
+285 DKLNNMNDEE

-315 NKDAIARRIAK
+315 DKDAIARRIAK

-369 LREQKAKV
+369 LREQKARV

-391 SKWTKVRNNLVD
+391 SKWTKVRNNLAD
-403 RLKGEKVVVAGELSE
+403 RLKGEKVVIAGELSE
-418 GIEEA
+418 GLEEA

-439 IGEDVH
+439 IGEDIH

-461 YDSAFWGV
+461 YDSAFWGI
-469 MGGVVFHHLGSGFGR
+469 MGGVMFHHLGSGFGR
-484 LQQTLEDRANAK
+484 LQQTLEDRANSK
-496 VDEKTGES
+496 PDDKTGES
-504 KKKSPFSISELGEIK
+504 KKKSPFSISELGEVK

-525 NSWSTITNRY
+525 NSWSAITNTY
-535 IQRAQEIKEGK
+535 IKRAQEIKEGK

-571 DNDFITD
+571 DDDFITGI
-578 MTLNAAHKGNLDYL
+578 TLNAAHKGNLDYL
-592 RAFMASDEVRKAM
+592 KAFMSSDEVRKAM
-605 VEKGVVSEAESK
+605 VEKGVVTEAESK
-617 EHQQRMLSKIDSTID
+617 EHQQKILDKIDSTID
-632 SYTNNLAKLIN
+632 SYTNNLSKLIN

-675 QVIQSLNL
+675 QTIKSIGL
-683 KEQQYDQLIADAFA
+683 KEEQYDQLIADAFA

-725 TMSALYAEK
+725 TMAALYAEK
-734 RKLMKN
+734 KRLMKN

-752 IDRILKEYG
+752 IDRTLKEYS

-783 NGNIIRS
+783 KGNLVRNP
-790 ATNIGE
+790 TNIGE
-796 EFDNIFQGKDVT
+796 EFDNIFIGKDTT
-808 GANDQTDAQIVA
+808 GANDQTDAQIIS
-820 NFKAFAK
+820 NFKVFAK

-847 LNKHNISTTEINN
+847 LRKHNTTTTEINN

-880 SRSDIELNRRYNQ
+880 TRSDIELNRRYNQ
-893 AQLVTNADTL
+893 AQLVTNSDTL

-956 DDFDSATSF
+956 EDFDSATSF

-995 QQLLGMRDKIKDARN
+995 QELLGMRDKIKDARN

-1016 EKDAPVEES
+1016 EKNAPIEES
-1025 TTKPEEG
+1025 KTSTEST
-1032 NTATQSTSSSTTG
+1032 NTNTTG
-1045 QTATTQGQSST
+1045 QATTTQSQSST
-1056 QNASSSSSQGVQS
+1056 QNASNSSSQSVQS
-1069 EQTNNQSSTQQKSPT
+1069 QQTNNQSSTQEKSST
-1084 SKVNREKSNVTQT
+1084 SKANTQKSNVTQM

-1102 TKKSISFTFDKDGN
+1102 PKKSINLIFDKDGN

-1121 NVDDGYELVAGEDGT
+1121 NVDDGYELVAGENGI
-1136 YEVTGAKRT
+1136 YELTGAKRT

-1154 IATNDEAQIVYNPY
+1154 IATNDETQIVYNPY

-1207 QVQDEEQSSSL
+1207 QAQDEEQSSSP
-1218 STGGLSTEPESQTSN
+1218 STGGLSTEPKNQTSN
-1233 DQTAQVEEETKPE
+1233 DQSTQVEEETKPE
-1246 EKPEEKSESKKEEK
+1246 EKPEDKKEEK
-1260 KGPSLEEQDEFKERM
+1260 KGPSLEEQDEFKEKM
-1275 SRKILNDVKNNPD
+1275 SKKILNDVKANPD
-1288 LDLSVAKEEYI
+1288 LDLSVAKQEYI

-1314 MTDIWF
+1314 MTDKWF
-1320 KLPVMLQKMMK
+1320 KLPAMVQKMMK
-1331 DENKK
+1331 AKNKK

-1343 IVMTA
+1343 IVITA

-1353 RFNQLTQQYNKV
+1353 RFNKLVKEYNNI
-1365 ANDFLKEYASNV
+1365 ANEFLKEYASNV
-1377 NLPIRNGK
+1377 NLPVRNGK

-1402 GAESSDF
+1402 GTESSDF
-1409 IFDTIKNYL
+1409 IFDAIKNYL

-1423 KELFVLTDENQV
+1423 KELFVLTDEKNV
-1435 DRAGYLR
+1435 DNANYL
-1442 DSHKTTYQRNVER
+1442 SNTHKTTYQRNVER
-1455 ITGNYI
+1455 ITGNLI
-1461 NQVNINNLSEI
+1461 NTININNLSEI
-1472 LDEDGIAAAE
+1472 LDEDGIKAAE

-1487 IQPGDEL
+1487 IEPGDEL
-1494 EVEIGNKLN
+1494 EAELNTKLN

-1516 TIGWQALSNV
+1516 TIGWQALSDINQN
-1526 SPLTGRNVR
+1526 TGRNIR
-1535 IADCWVHELD
+1535 IADCWRHELD
-1545 LTREENDGMAKNFFK
+1545 LSKSDNDGAAKDFFK
-1560 QILSREGNF
+1560 QILNREGDF
-1569 ATLDDIVYKAAFDK
+1569 ATLDDIIHKVAFDK
-1583 LTKDELK
+1583 LSKKEFKEL
-1590 QLVIDF
+1590 LTAF
-1596 ATHPRIQ
+1596 ATHPKIQ
-1603 EAIKAGV
+1603 EAIKDGI
-1610 LKINQEQGFTYEKA
+1610 LIINQEKGFTYEKA
-1624 LNGIAKIWRYNYE
+1624 LNGVAKIWRYNYE
-1637 FKDDTDIFHEDLSPS
+1637 FKDYNEVLSAS
-1652 IDNYYNKLRAE
+1652 IDDYYNKLRSE
-1663 ISAANMIADGDFNI
+1663 ISTANLITDGKHTI

-1706 VAAPIATAL
+1706 VVAPIATAL
-1715 SAGTEAYIGVGVNG
+1715 SAGTEAYIGVGTNN
-1729 YVSISGLGNQNFGT
+1729 YVTISGLGARNYGT
-1743 TGSAR
+1743 TGEAKN
-1748 SNQTY
+1748 NQTY

-1773 RPMTYIHNG
+1773 RPMTYIHDG
-1782 KETEIPR
+1782 KETEIPK
-1789 NQVLDTLVNSVIG
+1789 NQVLETLVQSIIG
-1802 QIQER
+1802 QIQDR
-1807 LSNIKDFNDWNDLR
+1807 LLSIKDFNDWNDLR
-1821 DLIANVYSFDK
+1821 GLIANIYSFDK

-1843 DNSGNVQ
+1843 DNYGNVQ
-1850 LFCDNRNKYT
+1850 LFCDNGNKYT

-1877 INGEKRNVSFG
+1877 ANGEKRNVSFG
-1888 EAAVLIEKDI
+1888 EAASLLEDDI
-1898 RENTRV
+1898 RENTRI
-1904 NINSTLVAADNNRAM
+1904 NINITLIAADNNRAM
-1919 PIKNKFIHY
+1919 PIKNKFIRY

-1936 IPAYNGNNSFNINTS
+1936 IPAYNGQNAFNINAS
-1951 SYNSFLISNNLL
+1951 SYNSFLINNNLL

-1971 SSNYRRV
+1971 SSNYRKT
-1978 ATRKQGGN
+1978 AIRKPGGN
-1986 QTLNI
+1986 QNLTIN
-1991 DIHDKLEQEN
+1991 IHDKIEQEN
-2001 PPVEGIEEPISPN
+2001 PPVEEVETSTPIN
-2014 TLQSDITNILND
+2014 TLQSDINTILND
-2026 KDIASKG
+2026 ESIASKG
-2033 AAIAERLMSD
+2033 IAIAERLMSD
-2043 QATQNYETLKN
+2043 KATQNYESLKK

-2062 TVLDG
+2062 TVFDG

-2080 QTERTKENGDP
+2080 QREKSKDADNI
-2091 NVVAYYNPKTN
+2091 NVVAYYDPKTDT
-2102 AIVVGNDW
+2102 IVVGNDW
-2110 LNIASN
+2110 LNIASD
-2116 SNLGGGNCAARVLIH
+2116 SKLGGGNRAARVLIH

-2143 KAKAKRQLKTIYD
+2143 KEKAKRQLKTIYD

-2169 AAGKFDE
+2169 SAGKFKE

-2181 GNIFK
+2181 GNIFEN
-2186 DENHAKE
+2186 ENHAKD

-2234 SVHVEGEHLNKGAK
+2234 SVHVEGEHLKKGTK

-2265 IADESLRAKEFNTL
+2265 IADESLRAKEFNAL

-2284 NEKKTK
+2284 NERKNKV
-2290 IQEGTLNFKEDETQ
+2290 QEGTLNFKEDETQ
-2304 QTENDNVVSQ
+2304 QTKTDNVVSQ
-2314 QESKAENISKEELQS
+2314 QESETKDISEEEVQS
-2329 EEDKDKSEDNGLVDD
+2329 EEDEDETEDIGLVNNSIDKATED
-2344 NTDLTVNEEDI
+2344 EYNE
-2355 DEDDDI
+2355 DEDL

-2370 LNSYSTVFDSIR
+2370 LNSYSTVFDSIT

-2392 ASLIEQGEVS
+2392 ASLIEHGEVS
-2402 VTCR
+2402 ISCR